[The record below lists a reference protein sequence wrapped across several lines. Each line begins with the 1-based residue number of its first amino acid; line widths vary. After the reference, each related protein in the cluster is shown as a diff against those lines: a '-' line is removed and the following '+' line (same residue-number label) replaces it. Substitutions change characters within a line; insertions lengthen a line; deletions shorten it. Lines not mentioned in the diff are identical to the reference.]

1 VNEPTHDTTD
11 LTDEV
16 AGTAGPADEVV
27 GATDL
32 ADEVAGAVRRC
43 PDVAELSSGPFETV
57 ATYLPGRKVSGVALR
72 DDEVEVSIVVRQGRP
87 LPEIADEVRAA
98 IAPLVGGRPVNVHIG
113 GMQ

>member
-1 VNEPTHDTTD
+1 VNESTHDTAD
-11 LTDEV
+11 SADEAV
-16 AGTAGPADEVV
+16 GTA
-27 GATDL
+27 DL
-32 ADEVAGAVRRC
+32 ADEVAGVVRRC
-43 PDVAELSSGPFETV
+43 PDVADLSNGPFATV